1 MQLVPIN
8 AEVSDFAD
16 TAAII
21 EQLDLII
28 TVDTSV
34 AHLAGA
40 LGTPA
45 WVLLSNRPDWR
56 WQLEGEA
63 SPWDPTLRLFRQR
76 EDGAWAPAVAAIA
89 AALNERRRVENT
101 VSEGAALRL
110 RGRDN
115 STRL

>member
-1 MQLVPIN
+1 MTFPVSDGLRCNRGAARAQQSQNGMQLVPIN

-21 EQLDLII
+21 EQLELII

-56 WQLEGEA
+56 WQLVGEA
-63 SPWDPTLRLFRQR
+63 SP
-76 EDGAWAPAVAAIA
+76 
-89 AALNERRRVENT
+89 
-101 VSEGAALRL
+101 
-110 RGRDN
+110 
-115 STRL
+115 